1 MLAANDWLTI
11 ALAKGRILPPTLEL
25 FTAAGINCSPIES
38 DTRKLIFRL
47 ETEKLQFILAKPTD
61 IPTYVEYGVADLGV
75 VGKDILWEQ
84 EKELYELLDLK
95 LGACRLS
102 AAHKAG
108 QTDFTRGG
116 TVTYV
121 ATKYPNIAKRHYL
134 KKGRQVEIIKLHGSI
149 ELAPLLNL
157 ADVIVDLV
165 STGKTLRENNLVEA
179 EVIARITARLV
190 ANPGSYQVKAKR
202 VMTLVQQLE
211 KALQKRCGDDKNL

>member
-11 ALAKGRILPPTLEL
+11 ALAKGRILPSSLSL
-25 FTAAGINCSPIES
+25 FTAAGIDCSSIAS

-47 ETEKLQFILAKPTD
+47 EAEKLQFILAKPTD
-61 IPTYVEYGVADLGV
+61 IPTYVEYGAADLGV
-75 VGKDILWEQ
+75 VGKDILLEQ

-102 AAHKAG
+102 VAQKAEKTG
-108 QTDFTRGG
+108 ATWGSS
-116 TVTYV
+116 VTYV
-121 ATKYPNIAKRHYL
+121 ATKYPNLAKRHFL

-179 EVIARITARLV
+179 EVIAQITARLV
-190 ANPGSYQVKAKR
+190 ANPGSYQVKAER
-202 VMTLVQQLE
+202 VMALVQQLE
-211 KALQKRCGDDKNL
+211 KVL